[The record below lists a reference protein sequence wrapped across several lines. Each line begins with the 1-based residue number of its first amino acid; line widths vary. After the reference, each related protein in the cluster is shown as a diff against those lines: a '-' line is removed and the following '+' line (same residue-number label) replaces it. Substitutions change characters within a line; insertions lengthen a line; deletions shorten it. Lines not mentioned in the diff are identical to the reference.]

1 MTKKNRS
8 VQIVALFALFWIII
22 WIVWTWVLMLFNG
35 QKSINEQTLSAE
47 QQLELQNLIN
57 SQSGWVI
64 ETWTGENL
72 GSWTTK

>member
-1 MTKKNRS
+1 MAKKNRY

-35 QKSINEQTLSAE
+35 QRPTDEQTISPE

-57 SQSGWVI
+57 SQSGNTVDTQTWV
-64 ETWTGENL
+64 TNTG
-72 GSWTTK
+72 STK